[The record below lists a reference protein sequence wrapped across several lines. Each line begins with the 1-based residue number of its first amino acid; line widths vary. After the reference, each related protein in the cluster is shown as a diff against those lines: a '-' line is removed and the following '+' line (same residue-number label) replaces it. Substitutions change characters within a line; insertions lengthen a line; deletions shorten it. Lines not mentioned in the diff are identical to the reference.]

1 MADQSSRPSMFCYK
15 HSSIQANL
23 TCVRCEKPIC
33 IQCMTRSPVGFR
45 CFECGKPNAI
55 PTYQTNSSIL
65 SKAVIATQL
74 TAIILG
80 LALALFSRVLFLDF
94 FMSIIAFATSAYLI
108 TEIINKITN
117 HKKGGKLQVAA
128 ILSVVT
134 IYLIYSVFSPY
145 LLISTHILALFL
157 ASYVCYIRLK

>member
-1 MADQSSRPSMFCYK
+1 MADKSSRPSMFCYK

-45 CFECGKPNAI
+45 CSECGKPNAI
-55 PTYQTNSSIL
+55 PTYQINSLLL
-65 SKAVIATQL
+65 SKAVITTQL

-80 LALALFSRVLFLDF
+80 IALALFSKVLFLDF
-94 FMSIIAFATSAYLI
+94 FMSIIVFAVSAYLI

-128 ILSVVT
+128 ILSIVT
-134 IYLIYSVFSPY
+134 IYLIYNLFSPY
-145 LLISTHILALFL
+145 LLVSAHILALFL